1 VGVSFFGARWS
12 DALMLDIAADFEDQ
26 AAAREAPGYLPTVG
40 ADPQPENPEP
50 GT

>member
-1 VGVSFFGARWS
+1 
-12 DALMLDIAADFEDQ
+12 MLDIAADFEEQ

-40 ADPQPENPEP
+40 DDPAPDNAEP